1 MHPNWKMRMDISS
14 IMIAVGAV
22 GIGMALLC
30 VGVIF
35 RKDHS
40 FRSQHI
46 HQNERRR
53 KAKIHCA
60 LSEDK
65 LSRKERKLKIE
76 D

>member
-1 MHPNWKMRMDISS
+1 MDIGS
-14 IMIAVGAV
+14 ILITIVAVAV
-22 GIGMALLC
+22 GMALLC

-46 HQNERRR
+46 HQNERMR
-53 KAKIHCA
+53 KDKIHCA